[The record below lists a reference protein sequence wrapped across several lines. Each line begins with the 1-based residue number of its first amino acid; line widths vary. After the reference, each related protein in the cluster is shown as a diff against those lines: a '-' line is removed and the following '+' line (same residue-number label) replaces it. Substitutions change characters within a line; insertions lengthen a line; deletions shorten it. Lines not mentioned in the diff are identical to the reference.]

1 MDLYFSNEHKLHD
14 PSFEIFE
21 NGQHINYFESPNRI
35 DRVLEELKNHSWATV
50 LPALTF
56 DPSEIL
62 RVHTAEYFTFLQT
75 IYGRWVDSSPNES
88 KIFNALYPSA
98 HPANF
103 INKIPE
109 NINGALGYYVKDL
122 SAPILEGTFAASL
135 SSANCALSAAAN
147 VKDGALVAVALCRP
161 PGHHSGIRSCAGYCY
176 FNNAAIAAAS
186 LAQNAKVAILDIDYH
201 ASNGTQAIFYGSDQV
216 LTISIHADPH
226 QEYPYYAGF
235 ANETGAGAGLGF
247 HHNIPLPQGTGPKEY
262 LNALSSALSY
272 IEEFKP
278 TYLVLS
284 AGFDTYKEDPL
295 GSFKLDTGTYNEIGK
310 RIRGLKTKTVV
321 ILEGGY
327 YLPALGKNLV
337 SLLEPLSEI

>member
-1 MDLYFSNEHKLHD
+1 MDLYFSKEHKRHD

-21 NGQHINYFESPNRI
+21 NGQHINYYESPKRI
-35 DRVLEELKNHSWATV
+35 EEVLGELKKQSWAAL
-50 LPALTF
+50 LPALSF

-62 RVHTAEYFTFLQT
+62 RVHTSEYFTFLQT
-75 IYGRWVDSSPNES
+75 IFARWVDVSPDES
-88 KIFNALYPSA
+88 KKFNALYPSA
-98 HPANF
+98 HPTNF
-103 INKIPE
+103 SNKIPE
-109 NINGALGYYVKDL
+109 NINGALGYFVKDL

-147 VKDGALVAVALCRP
+147 VKDGAMVSVALCRP
-161 PGHHSGIRSCAGYCY
+161 PGHHSGKRSCAGYCY

-201 ASNGTQAIFYGSDQV
+201 AGNGTQEIFYESNQV

-235 ANETGAGAGLGF
+235 ANEIGAGAGFGF
-247 HHNIPLPQGTGPKEY
+247 HRNIPLPQGTEPKEY
-262 LNALSSALSY
+262 LNALSSALFF
-272 IEEFKP
+272 IKEFKP
-278 TYLVLS
+278 AYLVLS

-295 GSFKLDTGTYNEIGK
+295 GSFKLDTFTYNEIGK
-310 RIRGLKTKTVV
+310 RIQGLNTKTVV

-337 SLLEPLSEI
+337 SLLEPLSKI